1 MVVLRRSHK
10 VLQVTVV
17 AQLASTRASFCGP
30 SLSSKLRSAKE
41 TGRTL
46 GRTRASLGPLGLLVL
61 QQLLVSLQ
69 ARSAEPKPVRKPRM
83 KSSS

>member
-30 SLSSKLRSAKE
+30 SLSSKLRSVKE
-41 TGRTL
+41 IGRTL

-69 ARSAEPKPVRKPRM
+69 ARSAELKPVRKPRM